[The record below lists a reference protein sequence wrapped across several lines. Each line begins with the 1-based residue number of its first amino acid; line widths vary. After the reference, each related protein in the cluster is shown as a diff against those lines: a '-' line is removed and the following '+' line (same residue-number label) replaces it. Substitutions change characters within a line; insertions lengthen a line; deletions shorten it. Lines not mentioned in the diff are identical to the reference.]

1 MKLKFQSISS
11 KCYGA
16 WTRFPKVSCLS
27 MAARVIFGPL
37 PYYLVFAI
45 NEALVLT
52 MCLSLGVCNVNAV
65 FHILLIFHSR

>member
-1 MKLKFQSISS
+1 
-11 KCYGA
+11 
-16 WTRFPKVSCLS
+16 
-27 MAARVIFGPL
+27 MAARILLGPL

>member
-1 MKLKFQSISS
+1 MCGFPSL
-11 KCYGA
+11 CYGD
-16 WTRFPKVSCLS
+16 WSRFRKACRLS
-27 MAARVIFGPL
+27 MAARILLGPL

-52 MCLSLGVCNVNAV
+52 TCLSLGVCNVNAV